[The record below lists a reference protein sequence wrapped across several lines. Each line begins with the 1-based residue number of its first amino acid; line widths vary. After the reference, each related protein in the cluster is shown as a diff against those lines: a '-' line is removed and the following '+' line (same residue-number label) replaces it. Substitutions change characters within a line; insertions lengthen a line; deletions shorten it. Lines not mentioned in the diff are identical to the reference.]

1 MTTIDDDNHLAHYGI
16 LRRSGRYPWG
26 SGGQWGSGAESPNA
40 TAAQRSK
47 AFMDQVAIL
56 RSKGM
61 KDVDIAKGFG
71 MSIRELRE
79 TNTIARNAKKA
90 SDIAYATRLKD
101 KGLSNV
107 AIGEKMGI
115 NESSVRSI
123 LAAGQQEKL
132 DILSNTADMLRKEV
146 DTGAYIQIG
155 SGVPNQLGISKEKL
169 GSAVAVLR
177 DEGYRDIKVQV
188 DQLGTGQKTT
198 VKVLAPPGTTYKDV
212 VTNMANVRMINQKS
226 EDGGRTFYGMLP
238 PKSLDSK
245 RVQIIY
251 DEDGGSLADGV
262 MYVRPGKDDLS
273 LGGASYAQVRV
284 MVDGTHY
291 LKGMALYKDD
301 LPPGIDIQFNTNK
314 KRSDIGDSKLKA
326 LKELSDDPDNPFGA
340 IVDQIGKRDE
350 NGRITELTS
359 VMNLVHKEGDW
370 EGWKRSIASQVL
382 SKQSPKLAKDQLD
395 IAYARKKADLDEI
408 MALTNPAVKAKLLQS
423 YADAADSAAVHLK
436 AAALPRQRQQVIL
449 PLTKIKENEVFA
461 PNFNDGERVA
471 LIRYPHGG
479 TFEIPELTVNNRNAE
494 GKAIIGKAARDAIG
508 IHAKTAERLSGADFD
523 GDTVLVIPNNTGK
536 LKTSPA
542 LEGLKGFDT
551 KKAYPP
557 YDGMKTIDGGIWNER
572 TQKVDFPPGKTPST
586 HAKQHQMGEVSNLIT
601 DMTIKR
607 ANTVELAAAVRHSMV
622 VIDAEKHHL
631 NVKESARANG
641 IAALKKKYQANPENP
656 NSRGGAATLI
666 SRAKSP
672 AIINAR
678 TPRPARRGG
687 PIDKATGKKVFEDT
701 NESWVDAKGNT
712 VFRKQRPRPAK
723 LSITDDAHSLSSGTK
738 IESIYADHS
747 NRMKALANAARKEQV
762 NLPSIRYSKSAKE
775 AYLPQVQSLNAKLNV
790 ALKNSPLER
799 QAQLA
804 AGAVLDSKR
813 ASNPNMDSAQV
824 KKVSAQALAEA
835 RVRYGAKKQSV
846 DITPEEWNA
855 IQAGAISNHKL
866 VQILNNTDID
876 RVKTLATPRANITMS
891 GANLSKAKQMIAA
904 GRTQAEVAAALGVSL
919 TTVKEGLKNG

>member
-1 MTTIDDDNHLAHYGI
+1 MIIDDTNHLAHYGI
-16 LRRSGRYPWG
+16 LRKSGRYPWG
-26 SGGQWGSGAESPNA
+26 SGENPS
-40 TAAQRSK
+40 QRSTSFIESLAK
-47 AFMDQVAIL
+47 L
-56 RSKGM
+56 RGEGM
-61 KDVDIAKGFG
+61 SDTDIARGFG
-71 MSIRELRE
+71 MSLRELRE

-123 LAAGQQEKL
+123 LANGQQEKL
-132 DILSNTADMLRKEV
+132 DILTTTADMLRKEV
-146 DTGAYIQIG
+146 DTGAYIQVG
-155 SGVPNQLGISKEKL
+155 SGVGNQLGISKEKL
-169 GSAVAVLR
+169 GSAVAILR
-177 DEGYRDIKVQV
+177 DEGYKDIKVQT

-198 VKVLAPPGTTYKDV
+198 VKVLCPPGTTYKDV
-212 VTNMANVRMINQKS
+212 VTNMNNVRLINQKS

-262 MYVRPGKDDLS
+262 MYVRPGKEDLS
-273 LGGASYAQVRV
+273 LGGSRYAQVRV

-291 LKGMALYKDD
+291 LKGMAMYKDD
-301 LPPGIDIQFNTNK
+301 LPPGVDVAFNTNK
-314 KRSDIGDSKLKA
+314 KRSELGPNKLEAMK
-326 LKELSDDPDNPFGA
+326 KISDDPDNPFGA
-340 IVDQIGKRDE
+340 IVAQIGPRDA
-350 NGRITELTS
+350 NGRLTDVSS
-359 VMNLVHKEGDW
+359 VMNVLNKEGDW
-370 EGWKRSIASQVL
+370 EGWKSSIASQVL

-395 IAYARKKADLDEI
+395 IAYDRRKAELDEI
-408 MALTNPAVKAKLLQS
+408 LALTNPAVKAKLLQS
-423 YADAADSAAVHLK
+423 YADAADSASVHLK
-436 AAALPRQRQQVIL
+436 AAALPRQRAQVVL
-449 PLTKIKENEVFA
+449 PLTKIKENEIFA

-479 TFEIPELTVNNRNAE
+479 TFEIPELTVNNRGRE
-494 GKAIIGKAARDAIG
+494 GKALIGSMAKDAIG

-536 LKTSPA
+536 LKTTPA

-557 YDGMKTIDGGIWNER
+557 YDGMKTIDGGTWNAKTKE
-572 TQKVDFPPGKTPST
+572 VDFPEGKLPST

-601 DMTIKR
+601 DMTIKG

-631 NVKESARANG
+631 NVKESAKANG
-641 IAALKKKYQANPENP
+641 ISALKKRYQTTPENP
-656 NSRGGAATLI
+656 NSRGGASTLI

-672 AIINAR
+672 ATINAR
-678 TPRPARRGG
+678 RPRPAKRGG
-687 PIDKATGKKVFEDT
+687 PIDKATGRKVYEDT
-701 NESWVDAKGNT
+701 NESWVDAKGRT
-712 VFRKQRPRPAK
+712 VFRTQRPRPPK
-723 LSITDDAHSLSSGTK
+723 LSVTDDAHSLSSGTK
-738 IESIYADHS
+738 IESVYANHS

-762 NLPSIRYSKSAKE
+762 NLSTIRYSPSAKA
-775 AYLPQVQSLNAKLNV
+775 AYLPQVQSLNAKLNI

-804 AGAVLDSKR
+804 AGAVLESKR
-813 ASNPNMDSAQV
+813 ASNPNMDAAQV

-835 RVRYGAKKQSV
+835 RVRYGAKKQNV
-846 DITPEEWNA
+846 DITPDEWSA

-866 VQILNNTDID
+866 VQILNNTDIK
-876 RVKTLATPRANITMS
+876 RVKELATPRVNITMS